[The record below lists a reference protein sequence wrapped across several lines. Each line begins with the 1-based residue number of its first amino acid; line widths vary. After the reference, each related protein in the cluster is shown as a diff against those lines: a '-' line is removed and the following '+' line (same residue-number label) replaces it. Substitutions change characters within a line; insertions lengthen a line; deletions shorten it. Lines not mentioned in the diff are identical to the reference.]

1 MKSAIFILIEPS
13 VIDLVPE
20 ELKFKIMQSVSIFSK
35 FGHVSVLCFFFFDF
49 FLNNKPRFRRVA
61 FYSQDRVAKQIHYL

>member
-13 VIDLVPE
+13 VIDVVPE

-49 FLNNKPRFRRVA
+49 F
-61 FYSQDRVAKQIHYL
+61 